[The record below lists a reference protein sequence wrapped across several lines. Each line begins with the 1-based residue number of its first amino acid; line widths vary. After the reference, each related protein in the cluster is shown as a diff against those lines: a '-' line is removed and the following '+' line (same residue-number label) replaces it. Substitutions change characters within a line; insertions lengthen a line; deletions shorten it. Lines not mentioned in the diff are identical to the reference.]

1 MFAWTWTSRLAL
13 VAGLGVSVAL
23 AAEVGP
29 VKSARSEPETTTIT
43 AQKMT
48 VRNQENKAYFEG
60 AVVLTKG
67 TLVVHSD
74 AMAVLFKTTGAPEAK
89 PSGPVPVHPADGQKP
104 SKAGEGGGAA
114 GSRSVN
120 MVEATGRVKI
130 EKDGGTATCQ
140 KAVYYEEG
148 EKIILTGEPIAWQK
162 GTKVTGKVITM
173 YLAEDRSVVEGESRV
188 LIQPEP
194 AGGR

>member
-1 MFAWTWTSRLAL
+1 MWIWTSRLAA
-13 VAGLGVSVAL
+13 VVWLGVSVAL
-23 AAEVGP
+23 AAEAGSM
-29 VKSARSEPETTTIT
+29 KSASPAPEPTTIT
-43 AQKMT
+43 SQKMT

-74 AMAVLFKTTGAPEAK
+74 AMVVSFSTTVVPEAK
-89 PSGPVPVHPADGQKP
+89 PSAPVPARPIDGQKP
-104 SKAGEGGGAA
+104 FGAGEGALPAA
-114 GSRSVN
+114 GSRSVS
-120 MVEATGRVKI
+120 MVEATGRVRI

-140 KAVYYEEG
+140 KAVYYEAG
-148 EKIILTGEPIAWQK
+148 EKIVLTGEPIAWQK

-188 LIQPEP
+188 LIEPEP